1 MSDSGKKCGKK
12 VSCIHRQSSPSLIPN
27 PMTPPRTNIVEAYG
41 DVLPDEDGVPTPFD
55 LADFSSALPA
65 NFVTSNP
72 AVILTQEGFYKDGGA
87 AESSGR
93 DRQTNAT
100 RHINF
105 GLSIS
110 VQASPSHH
118 SLTPPLTSVTPP
130 HRSLT
135 PVTPP
140 RRSLTPMTS
149 PHSEEEGIPTPVKTE
164 TVKSSWRSLLRKNA
178 SEKKLVEFISEN
190 TQYVINNTSAP
201 LPDLSSNALVKYIK
215 ENPTLILSG
224 EGYYED
230 RARKKSMTPPRRS
243 FTPVTPPRHSLTP
256 VTSPHSK
263 KKGIPT
269 TVKIEKE
276 LILENTEF
284 ALNKSQRSKNR
295 HQ

>member
-1 MSDSGKKCGKK
+1 MSDSGKKRGKK
-12 VSCIHRQSSPSLIPN
+12 VPCIHRQSSPSLIPN
-27 PMTPPRTNIVEAYG
+27 PVTPPRTNIVEAYG
-41 DVLPDEDGVPTPFD
+41 DVLPDEEGVPTPFD
-55 LADFSSALPA
+55 LADLSSALPA

-72 AVILTQEGFYKDGGA
+72 AVILTPEGFYKDGGA

-93 DRQTNAT
+93 DRQTKAT
-100 RHINF
+100 HRINF

-130 HRSLT
+130 RRSLT

-164 TVKSSWRSLLRKNA
+164 TVKSSWRSRLRKNA
-178 SEKKLVEFISEN
+178 SEKKLVDFILEN
-190 TQYVINNTSAP
+190 TEFVIDNTSAP
-201 LPDLSSNALVKYIK
+201 LPDMPSSALVKYIK
-215 ENPTLILSG
+215 EHPTLILSQ

-230 RARKKSMTPPRRS
+230 R
-243 FTPVTPPRHSLTP
+243 
-256 VTSPHSK
+256 
-263 KKGIPT
+263 
-269 TVKIEKE
+269 
-276 LILENTEF
+276 